1 MQSWI
6 NVFLKLFFLLT
17 PFFVLSMFLA
27 MTSQWERRARHIL
40 AIRITAAVTVLCGG
54 LLLFGE
60 YVFSIFGITI
70 DAFRVGAGILLF
82 LSGLSLS
89 RGEVIRPASD
99 EHDIAVVPMA
109 MPITVGPATT
119 GALLVM
125 GGEITMVREKLLV
138 GSALLAAIFCVGLLL
153 YVASEVERHIS
164 RTGLSIL
171 SRLTGLILA
180 SMAAQMVFEG
190 IRGLLHTP
198 ITAGP

>member
-1 MQSWI
+1 MRMWI
-6 NVFLKLFFLLT
+6 NIFLKLFFLLT

-27 MTSQWERRARHIL
+27 MTSGWERRARRIL
-40 AIRITAAVTVLCGG
+40 AIRITAAVVVLCGG

-70 DAFRVGAGILLF
+70 DAFRVGAGVLLF

-89 RGEVIRPASD
+89 RGEIARPAGD

-125 GGEITMVREKLLV
+125 GGEITLVREKLVV
-138 GSALLAAIFCVGLLL
+138 GSALLAAIFCVGFLL
-153 YVASEVERHIS
+153 YLAGEVERHIS

-180 SMAAQMVFEG
+180 SMAAQMIFEG
-190 IRGLLHTP
+190 IRGLMKNP
-198 ITAGP
+198 GVFGG

>member
-1 MQSWI
+1 MRMWL
-6 NVFLKLFFLLT
+6 NDFLRFFFLLT
-17 PFFVLSMFLA
+17 PFFVLSMFLTL
-27 MTSQWERRARHIL
+27 TSGWQRRARRVL
-40 AIRITAAVTVLCGG
+40 ALRIIAAVTVLCAG

-60 YVFSIFGITI
+60 YVFAVFGITI
-70 DAFRVGAGILLF
+70 DAFRVGAGALLF

-89 RGEVIRPASD
+89 RGESSRPASE

-125 GGEITMVREKLLV
+125 AGEVVSTREKLMV

-153 YVASEVERHIS
+153 YIASEVERHMS
-164 RTGLSIL
+164 RTSLAVL

-180 SMAAQMVFEG
+180 SMAAQMIFMG
-190 IRGLLHTP
+190 ISGLLKLP
-198 ITAGP
+198 GSGG